1 MKYKIILFFF
11 LSSCVNNA
19 YSNKN
24 SYTFSSKG
32 FAYVNEQS
40 FDKLQNDKFLVFH
53 NKLKLN
59 TKVIIS
65 NPVNKKSI
73 EAIVKKKIKYDN
85 FYKVL
90 ISESI
95 VEELSLDPVFPYIE
109 LAEIKV
115 NKSFIAK
122 KAVTESIEK
131 KIANSAPVD
140 KININNLSKF
150 KKVKKTKL
158 KTYSILVADFYNLSS
173 AELLKERL
181 SLILAKSNYQL
192 IYINKKNN
200 KSYELLMGPY
210 NTINKLKNDYI
221 ILSDSNFEELDIK
234 IND

>member
-1 MKYKIILFFF
+1 M
-11 LSSCVNNA
+11 
-19 YSNKN
+19 
-24 SYTFSSKG
+24 
-32 FAYVNEQS
+32 
-40 FDKLQNDKFLVFH
+40 
-53 NKLKLN
+53 
-59 TKVIIS
+59 
-65 NPVNKKSI
+65 
-73 EAIVKKKIKYDN
+73 
-85 FYKVL
+85 
-90 ISESI
+90 
-95 VEELSLDPVFPYIE
+95 
-109 LAEIKV
+109 

-150 KKVKKTKL
+150 KKVKKIKL